1 MKIQIETKTA
11 KKVIEIRD
19 DATDTLLEL
28 LQKNGSY
35 VDAPCGGK
43 GTCGRCKVWMND
55 VEVLA
60 CQTTPVADCT
70 VRVPGEQE
78 IAAIDARAEQKT
90 VVWQEASQAEKEE
103 KWGLAVDIGT
113 TTLAMA
119 LISLATGK
127 VIATTT
133 SVNHQRS
140 YGADVISR
148 IQAANEGKGELLR
161 ACIREDLM
169 RMKEK
174 LCLGIEGAVEQAV
187 IVGNTTM
194 CHLLLGYSCETL
206 GVAPFTPVDIAL
218 RNETY
223 GQTKVTILPG
233 ISAFVGAD
241 IVAGIYDCGMAEQ
254 ERQTML
260 LDIGTNGE
268 MAIGDKQG
276 ILVTSAAAGPVFE
289 GGNISCGMP
298 GIPGAISRV
307 RMTRNPATGEIV
319 TEYETI
325 GEETP
330 VGLCGSAI
338 IDVMAGLVRLG
349 LVDENGTLAEP
360 WFTEGFPVTG
370 EIRFLQEDIREIQ
383 MGKSAIRAGIET
395 LIAERGMPEQVYLA
409 GGFGCYIEEA
419 NAIAIGLFP
428 EYFAGKIKAI
438 GNGAINGAIRYLT
451 EPQAKEQV
459 ERIAG
464 MADELNLAMHAEFNE
479 LYMQYMFF

>member
-1 MKIQIETKTA
+1 MKIKIMTKTA
-11 KKVIEIRD
+11 KKEIEIRD

-28 LQKNGSY
+28 LQKNGIY

-60 CQTTPVADCT
+60 CQTMPVADCT
-70 VRVPGEQE
+70 LRIPKEQE
-78 IAAIDARAEQKT
+78 IAALGAQAEQKADGQT
-90 VVWQEASQAEKEE
+90 F
-103 KWGLAVDIGT
+103 GLAVDIGT

-119 LISLATGK
+119 LISLATGD
-127 VIATTT
+127 VVATTT

-161 ACIREDLM
+161 ACIRDDLM

-174 LCLGIEGAVEQAV
+174 LCEGIEGTVVQV
-187 IVGNTTM
+187 VVVGNTTM
-194 CHLLLGYSCETL
+194 CHLLLGYSCEAL
-206 GVAPFTPVDIAL
+206 GVAPFIPVDITL
-218 RNETY
+218 QNVTY
-223 GQTKVTILPG
+223 GQAEVTILPG

-254 ERQTML
+254 GIQTML

-268 MAIGDKQG
+268 MAIGDKHG
-276 ILVTSAAAGPVFE
+276 IMVTSAAAGPVFE

-298 GIPGAISRV
+298 GVPGAISRV
-307 RMTRNPATGEIV
+307 RMTRNPATEEIV
-319 TEYETI
+319 TEYEII
-325 GEETP
+325 GGEPP
-330 VGLCGSAI
+330 VGLCGSAV
-338 IDVMAGLVRLG
+338 IDVMAGLVHLG

-360 WFTEGFPVTG
+360 WFDEGFPVTG

-383 MGKSAIRAGIET
+383 MGKAAIRAGIET
-395 LIAERGMPEQVYLA
+395 LIMERGIPEQIYLA
-409 GGFGCYIEEA
+409 GGFGCYIDEA

-428 EYFAGKIKAI
+428 ECFAGRIKAI
-438 GNGAINGAIRYLT
+438 GNGAINGAIRYLG
-451 EPQAKEQV
+451 EPRAGEQV

-464 MADELNLAMHAEFNE
+464 MASELNLAMHTEFNE
-479 LYMQYMFF
+479 LYVQYMFF

>member
-1 MKIQIETKTA
+1 MKIEIVTKTA
-11 KKVIEIRD
+11 KKEIEIRD

-28 LQKNGSY
+28 LQKNGIY

-60 CQTTPVADCT
+60 CQTMPVADCT
-70 VRVPGEQE
+70 LRIPKEQE
-78 IAAIDARAEQKT
+78 IAALGAQAEQKADGQT
-90 VVWQEASQAEKEE
+90 F
-103 KWGLAVDIGT
+103 GLAVDIGT

-119 LISLATGK
+119 LISPATGK

-148 IQAANEGKGELLR
+148 IQASNEGKGELLC
-161 ACIREDLM
+161 ACIRDDLA
-169 RMKEK
+169 RMKEE
-174 LCLGIEGAVEQAV
+174 LCRGIAGDVDEVV

-223 GQTKVTILPG
+223 GQAKVTILPG

-241 IVAGIYDCGMAEQ
+241 IVAGIFDCGMAEQ

-268 MAIGDKQG
+268 MAIGDKTG

-307 RMTRNPATGEIV
+307 VMTRNPATGEIV

-330 VGLCGSAI
+330 AGLCGSAI

-360 WFTEGFPVTG
+360 WFDEGFPVTE

-428 EYFAGKIKAI
+428 EYFAGKIKTI
-438 GNGAINGAIRYLT
+438 GNGAINGAIRYLG
-451 EPQAKEQV
+451 ELQAKEQV

-464 MADELNLAMHAEFNE
+464 MARELNLAMHAEFNE
-479 LYMQYMFF
+479 LYMQYMFL